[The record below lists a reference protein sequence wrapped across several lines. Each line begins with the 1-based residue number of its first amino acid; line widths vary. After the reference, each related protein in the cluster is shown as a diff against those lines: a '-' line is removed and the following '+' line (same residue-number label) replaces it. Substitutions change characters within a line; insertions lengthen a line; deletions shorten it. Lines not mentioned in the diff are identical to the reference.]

1 MKLFDIIVTLRRFS
15 LATAALFAVLAPT
28 ASKAVSFAESSR
40 LSSGHWV
47 KVKVSETG
55 IQQISHDQLREL
67 GLDPEKT
74 SVYGIGASSFISSEF
89 TKPSPDDL
97 VPTYSEH
104 TPDGRLLFYG
114 EGPAHYDVVF
124 SGDKYIFTRSLSQ
137 YSGYSAYF
145 LTDSEPV
152 NATET
157 RAYSASG
164 TTFDTHLSVAY
175 VENEQVNPFS
185 VGAFMWDKDFSSGTV
200 TQDLKLKDFATA
212 GVPVNTA
219 GGVET
224 VVTAS
229 LCNGYVAQV
238 NSMFSLIPSVPEGW
252 VQAGEAIDS
261 SIFAYITRIM
271 VGQGKYTM
279 AVCPELNDA
288 DLADYDFVYES
299 TASSQSAI
307 RGAAYTDY
315 RAMIYPRHNY
325 LSAGEIEMLY
335 LGGKKGD
342 NVKISAPGAQLRVW
356 NISDLT
362 NIYPHAVSDADA
374 DGTAMFTFDSDN
386 SADAAGRYIA
396 FDASAAMHSP
406 EIAGDV
412 ANQNLHAAPAT
423 DLLIITTNAFR
434 PLAEELAQYHRDHMG
449 QDVLVATQEEVF
461 NEFSSGAPSAP
472 AFRLL
477 AKMLY
482 DRYPGKFRNLLFY
495 GCGHWDNRHLV
506 TDLNFE
512 TLVTYQT
519 EAVSD
524 LSYATAYVSDSYF
537 GMLSDSYRQSNI
549 VYEPMLIGVGRIPA
563 TSASDAKSVNS
574 KILRY
579 MTTRIPTTVANSV
592 LIASDAG
599 DDCQHFKQA
608 EEACGLLSANR
619 PELTLIK
626 APLAAFVED
635 NFGAK
640 VDERTRESLVSGV
653 ALYGYSGH
661 GNQDGFYWNK
671 NDNSSTSY
679 DYPPFV
685 VLSTCDPY
693 AFHHLANSMAECM
706 LYKEDGGAIGVV
718 GAMCSV
724 YLPYNQFYYLSVLA
738 SWSTARPGD
747 TFGDVMRN
755 ARRYMLDN
763 YRNVNSSSQ
772 VFTNAMCY
780 NFCGDPALAM
790 PVAAYGAAIEKV
802 DGKEASDNVSVLPRV
817 PVILEGV
824 ITNADGTVNTG
835 FNGKASL
842 MLYEAPYEATTR
854 VNSSQTTSIKY
865 TDDASLLAQTAAE
878 VSDGRFTARLVAPQP
893 QITGAGSRLV
903 IAATNADN
911 EMASGVYTGL
921 AFGLTDET
929 TPGQIAVAGP
939 TVTDLYFDRPG
950 NGPGACVG
958 TNSLVSVCVDAPAGL
973 NTADSNIGY
982 KLHATVDGVITVDR
996 SLITVTP
1003 CENNRYVI
1011 AIKLK
1016 NLTEGHHELMVALAD
1031 NCLQRTDAVASFTV
1045 GKVGN
1050 AGLVIDESA
1059 LPARESV
1066 VIDIESDVA
1075 DATSHRLIIEN
1086 AARQPVFVGTVT
1098 FPYEWKL
1105 TDTAGEPVAEGFYS
1119 AYAISSG
1126 SIPASTP
1133 KKQIIVIR

>member
-1 MKLFDIIVTLRRFS
+1 MKLFDIIVPLRSLS
-15 LATAALFAVLAPT
+15 LAVAALFAVLAPT
-28 ASKAVSFAESSR
+28 SSKAISFAASSR

-74 SVYGIGASSFISSEF
+74 SVYGIGASSFLNSEF

-114 EGPAHYDVVF
+114 EGPAHYDVTF

-152 NATET
+152 NTPKT

-164 TTFDTHLSVAY
+164 TVIDTHLSVAY
-175 VENEQVNPFS
+175 VENERVNPFS
-185 VGAFMWDKDFSSGTV
+185 VGAFMWDKDFTSGSV
-200 TQDLKLKDFATA
+200 TQDLKLRDFATA

-219 GGVET
+219 SGSET

-229 LCNGYVAQV
+229 LCNSYVAQV
-238 NSMFSLIPSVPEGW
+238 NNSFSLIPSVPDGW
-252 VQAGEAIDS
+252 VQVGDAIDN
-261 SIFAYITRIM
+261 SIFAYVTRIL

-279 AVCPELNDA
+279 AVRPEQADA

-299 TASSQSAI
+299 TASSKSSI
-307 RGAAYTDY
+307 HGVAYTDY
-315 RAMIYPRHNY
+315 RAMVYPRHNS
-325 LSAGEIEMLY
+325 LSTSEIEMLY

-342 NVKISAPGAQLRVW
+342 NVRISAPGASLRVW

-386 SADAAGRYIA
+386 SADAASRYVA
-396 FDASAAMHSP
+396 FDASATMHRP

-412 ANQNLHAAPAT
+412 ANQNLHASPAT
-423 DLLIITTNAFR
+423 DFLIITTDAFR
-434 PLAEELAQYHRDHMG
+434 PLAEELAQYHRDYMG

-495 GCGHWDNRHLV
+495 GSGHWDNRHLV

-512 TLVTYQT
+512 TLITYQT
-519 EAVSD
+519 EVVSD

-537 GMLSDSYRQSNI
+537 GLLSDTYRQSDI
-549 VYEPMLIGVGRIPA
+549 VYEPMQIGVGRIPA
-563 TSASDAKSVNS
+563 ASASDAKSVNN

-579 MTTRIPTTVANSV
+579 MTTPIPTSVTNRV

-599 DDCQHFKQA
+599 DDNQHFKQA

-626 APLAAFVED
+626 APLAAFSED

-640 VDERTRESLVSGV
+640 VDEITSESLVGGV
-653 ALYGYSGH
+653 ALYGYTGH

-693 AFHHLANSMAECM
+693 AFHHLANSMAESM
-706 LYKEDGGAIGVV
+706 LYKENGGAIGVV

-724 YLPYNQFYYLSVLA
+724 YLPYNQFYYLSVLS
-738 SWSTARPGD
+738 SWSTAQPGD
-747 TFGDVMRN
+747 TFGGVMQK
-755 ARRYMLDN
+755 ARQYMVDN
-763 YRNVNSSSQ
+763 YRNVTSSSQ

-780 NFCGDPALAM
+780 NYCGDPALAV
-790 PVAAYGAAIEKV
+790 PVSAYGAVIEKV
-802 DGKEASDNVSVLPRV
+802 DGEKAPDKASVSPKV
-817 PVILEGV
+817 PVSLEGV
-824 ITNADGTVNTG
+824 ITNADGTVNTD
-835 FNGKASL
+835 FNGTVSL
-842 MLYEAPYEATTR
+842 LLYEAPYEAVTR
-854 VNSSQTTSIKY
+854 VNAAQTEAIKY
-865 TDDASLLAQTAAE
+865 TDDTSLLAQTAAE
-878 VSDGRFTARLVAPQP
+878 VSNGRFTARLVAPQP
-893 QITGAGSRLV
+893 QITGANSRLV
-903 IAATNADN
+903 IAATNAEN
-911 EMASGVYTGL
+911 ETAAGVYTGL
-921 AFGLTDET
+921 VFGLTDDT

-958 TNSLVSVCVDAPAGL
+958 TNSLVSICVDAPAGL

-982 KLHATVDGVITVDR
+982 NLHATVDGVISVDR
-996 SLITVTP
+996 SLITVLP
-1003 CENNRYVI
+1003 QENNQYIVT
-1011 AIKLK
+1011 IKLQ
-1016 NLTEGHHELMVALAD
+1016 NLADGRHELMVALAD

-1050 AGLVIDESA
+1050 ARLIIDEAA

-1075 DATSHRLIIEN
+1075 DAMSHKLIIEN
-1086 AARQPVFVGTVT
+1086 AAKQPVFVGTVT

-1105 TDTAGEPVAEGFYS
+1105 TDTSGEPVAEGFYS

-1126 SIPASTP
+1126 TIPASTP
-1133 KKQIIVIR
+1133 KKQIIVLR